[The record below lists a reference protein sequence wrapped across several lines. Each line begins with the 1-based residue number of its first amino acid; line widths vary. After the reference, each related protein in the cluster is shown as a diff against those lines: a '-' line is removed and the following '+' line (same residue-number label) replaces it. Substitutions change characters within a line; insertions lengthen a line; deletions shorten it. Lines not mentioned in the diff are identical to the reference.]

1 MSPLFCAAW
10 CCNSKACARPSRQI
24 ADRLLCLVDR
34 SHLGGLECPRLG
46 WLLLA
51 ACDCDKALAVFAD
64 SVGLSTEGIS
74 YSLLA
79 AVAFALQHE
88 IIDTSIV
95 SPPAL

>member
-34 SHLGGLECPRLG
+34 SHLGGLEGPRLG

-51 ACDCDKALAVFAD
+51 ACDCDKALAGFAD
-64 SVGLSTEGIS
+64 SVGQSTEGII
-74 YSLLA
+74 LA